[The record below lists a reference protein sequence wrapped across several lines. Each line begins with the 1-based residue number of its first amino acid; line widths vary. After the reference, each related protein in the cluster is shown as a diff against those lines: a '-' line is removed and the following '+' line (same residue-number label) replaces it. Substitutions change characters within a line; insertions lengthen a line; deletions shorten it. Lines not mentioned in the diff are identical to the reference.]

1 METAEFDGAPP
12 PTQKFTRLTARQREG
27 LDWIRAFHARKG
39 YAPSVREL
47 GDGLHMLSPNAPQQ
61 LLKALERKG
70 AIRRDGGLSRTIVL
84 VEEPPAPDELSRL
97 REALRDVL
105 DRMAPI
111 PPEDPGGDVC
121 YAGYWSVSER
131 ARLEALLGAAG

>member
-1 METAEFDGAPP
+1 METAEIDGAPAP
-12 PTQKFTRLTARQREG
+12 SQKFTRLTPRQREV
-27 LDWIRAFHARKG
+27 LDWIRAFVARKG
-39 YAPSVREL
+39 YGPSIREAME
-47 GDGLHMLSPNAPQQ
+47 GLYVVSPNAVVRWF
-61 LLKALERKG
+61 KVLERKG
-70 AIRRDGGLSRTIVL
+70 YIRRDAGRSRTIVL
-84 VEEPPAPDELSRL
+84 VEESPAPDERARL
-97 REALRDVL
+97 KEALRDML